1 MNKKKI
7 VFATNNQHKIK
18 EIHQAISDE
27 FTILNLKEIGFYEDI
42 EEPFDTLEENA
53 QAKTSTIYNRMGY
66 NCFADDTGLE
76 IDALQGKPGVFSARY
91 AGPEGNPENNIKK
104 VLKEMEG
111 VANRSARFRT
121 VISLILEGEE
131 YFFEGKVEGEIL
143 TSKHGA
149 GGFGYDPVFKPKGYS
164 QSFAEMPLE
173 LKNTI
178 SHRGKAVK
186 KLVEFLRKLQLDNQ

>member
-1 MNKKKI
+1 M
-7 VFATNNQHKIK
+7 
-18 EIHQAISDE
+18 
-27 FTILNLKEIGFYEDI
+27 NLKEIGFYEDI